1 MKPKVRILSALVL
14 LAYLATGLYQV
25 RQGERAVVRRF
36 GRVLD
41 EPRSAGLHIGLPWG
55 LDRVDRVAVD
65 EQRRISVGFE
75 ETDGGF
81 AGVASPGQ
89 VVTGDG
95 NLIDVRVTIY
105 YHVDPAGV
113 VSYVLNSDRIEG
125 VLARAA
131 EVALAGSLAGQR
143 IDPVLLGQA
152 RNLEPHMQE
161 SLVGAIHSYELGVAI
176 DSVNVTYLKPP
187 PEVAD
192 VFQEVNRSRSQKERA
207 IEEARGAKEAF
218 EFEARAEAARVRN
231 QAEIAHTQQ
240 VRRAEA
246 EAHGFRLLWQKVK
259 TYADADSALLT
270 LYLTE
275 MQNILSRMQVRT
287 LMDKNTEQTIFL
299 PLPEK

>member
-1 MKPKVRILSALVL
+1 VKRKLRIFGLLLL

-25 RQGERAVVRRF
+25 RQGEQAVVRRF
-36 GRVLD
+36 GRVLE
-41 EPRSAGLHIGLPWG
+41 EPRTAGLHLGLPWG

-65 EQRRISVGFE
+65 EQRQINVGFQ
-75 ETDGGF
+75 ETEGGL
-81 AGVASPGQ
+81 ANVAAPGQ

-95 NLIDVRVTIY
+95 NLIDVRVTVY

-113 VSYVLNSDRIEG
+113 MPYVLNADRVESL
-125 VLARAA
+125 LARAA
-131 EVALAGSLAGQR
+131 EAALAGSLAGKR

-152 RNLEPHMQE
+152 KDLEPLMQE
-161 SLVGAIHSYELGVAI
+161 TLSRVLRVCELGVAI

-207 IEEARGAKEAF
+207 IEEARGAKEALV
-218 EFEARAEAARVRN
+218 FEARNEAARVRN
-231 QAEIAHTQQ
+231 QAEIAHTHRVTQAQ
-240 VRRAEA
+240 AEA
-246 EAHGFRLLWQKVK
+246 GGFRLLAEKHRSA
-259 TYADADSALLT
+259 ADPDGALFI

-287 LMDKNTEQTIFL
+287 ILDKNTEQTIFL